1 MTDWENSYAASLMY
15 QDLADCSLG
24 SVPVSTE
31 LGQTKV
37 AANEIEHEKQ
47 KVIVANILKKASVFL
62 FLIMTLVITV

>member
-1 MTDWENSYAASLMY
+1 MTDWENGYAASLMY

-24 SVPVSTE
+24 SVPVSAE
-31 LGQTKV
+31 LGQTKIV
-37 AANEIEHEKQ
+37 FNEIEHEKQ